1 MAAMQQSS
9 RPPVALFIKTF
20 SRYGGVEQFCYRFNE
35 FLISRGYQVTVFCG
49 EDKTEE
55 AAAGKPRPEVV
66 EVGMWRPG
74 RFLKHLSLYHKMK
87 SRRARLPKG
96 TVSMCFGNFA
106 GCTIYRSGGPH
117 LDFLGRSIRAQRN
130 PLRRLSKMAVRFFS
144 PINWLM
150 PMLDLSVY
158 PHPDTRCI
166 LAISNKVRQAVEAYF
181 PGTKG
186 RIAVIPNG
194 VNTARFNPARFA
206 ELRQDA
212 RIWYSL
218 HEGQKAIGFCST
230 NFELKG
236 LDRLIKTL
244 TLLPPEYMLVAAGG
258 RNHTKYIE
266 YARSLGVHERI
277 IFPGKVDDM
286 PKFYAA
292 LDVFCHPS
300 FYDTFGSVVAEAL
313 AMGVPTVTTEDVG
326 ACDLIKNG
334 ENGVVVKK
342 PTPEEL
348 SRAILV
354 LRSVN
359 AGQNFNCVQDDTA
372 VFERYLQLI
381 ERAAAGKKPAPA
393 RPDK

>member
-1 MAAMQQSS
+1 MQQTT

-35 FLISRGYQVTVFCG
+35 FLISRGYPVTVFCG
-49 EDKTEE
+49 EDKTDE
-55 AAAGKPRPEVV
+55 AAAGKPRTEVV

-74 RFLKHLSLYHKMK
+74 RFLKHFSLFHKMK
-87 SRRARLPKG
+87 SRLAQLPKG
-96 TVSMCFGNFA
+96 TVSFCFGNFA

-117 LDFLGRSIRAQRN
+117 LDFLARSMRAQRN
-130 PLRRLSKMAVRFFS
+130 PLRKLSKLIVRFFS

-166 LAISNKVRQAVEAYF
+166 LAISNKVRQAVETHF
-181 PGTKG
+181 PGTHGK
-186 RIAVIPNG
+186 IAVIPNG
-194 VNTARFNPARFA
+194 VNTARFNPDKFN
-206 ELRQDA
+206 ELRHDA

-236 LDRLIKTL
+236 LDRLIKAL
-244 TLLPPEYMLVAAGG
+244 TLLPPEYMLIAAGG

-266 YARSLGVHERI
+266 YARSLDVHERI

-286 PKFYAA
+286 PQFYAA

-334 ENGVVVKK
+334 ENGIVVND

-348 SRAILV
+348 SQAILNLQQV
-354 LRSVN
+354 P
-359 AGQNFNCVQDDTA
+359 AGQPFNCVQDDA
-372 VFERYLQLI
+372 EVFERYLALI
-381 ERAAAGKKPAPA
+381 ERAAHNRKTASAEQQG
-393 RPDK
+393 